1 MDILL
6 GIGGALLA
14 LVVLA
19 VALGLLGAVGYLL
32 YIPIRSGWAIMR
44 LVLENFGFFE
54 RDSPAESIEKSVS
67 RIHEEITEINKKL
80 DERR

>member
-14 LVVLA
+14 LVALA
-19 VALGLLGAVGYLL
+19 VALGLLGALGYLL

-44 LVLENFGFFE
+44 LVLEHCGFFE
-54 RDSPAESIEKSVS
+54 RDSPTESINNLVS
-67 RIHEEITEINKKL
+67 RIHDEITEINKKL
-80 DERR
+80 DQRR

>member
-1 MDILL
+1 MDILF

-14 LVVLA
+14 LVALA
-19 VALGLLGAVGYLL
+19 VALGLLGALGYLL

-44 LVLENFGFFE
+44 LCLEHFGFFE
-54 RDSPAESIEKSVS
+54 RDSVTESINNSVN

-80 DERR
+80 DQRR

>member
-14 LVVLA
+14 LVALA
-19 VALGLLGAVGYLL
+19 VALGLLGALGYLL

-44 LVLENFGFFE
+44 LVLEHFGFFE
-54 RDSPAESIEKSVS
+54 RDSPTESINNSVN
-67 RIHEEITEINKKL
+67 RIHNEITEINKKL
-80 DERR
+80 DQRR